1 MAKKKQPTGVI
12 SNRRARFDY
21 ELKDSYIAGIVLN
34 GAETRSVREQHASLQ
49 GAFVQLKDGEAW
61 LMNAQIMPL
70 KTNAAQLPS
79 EVQTRNRKLLLK
91 KRELEQLQEA
101 KQQGNTVVPVRLLT
115 KGRFIKLEIAV
126 GRGKKRFD
134 KRQAIKQRDTDRDTA
149 RNLLR

>member
-1 MAKKKQPTGVI
+1 MAKKKQATGVI
-12 SNRRARFDY
+12 ANRRAKFDY
-21 ELKDSYIAGIVLN
+21 ELKNSLTAGIVLT

-79 EVQTRNRKLLLK
+79 EVQSRNRKLLLK
-91 KRELEQLQEA
+91 KRELDQLQEA

-115 KGRFIKLEIAV
+115 QGRFIKLEIAI
-126 GRGKKRFD
+126 GRGKKKYD
-134 KRQAIKQRDTDRDTA
+134 KRQAIKKRDTDRDVA
-149 RNLLR
+149 RSIH